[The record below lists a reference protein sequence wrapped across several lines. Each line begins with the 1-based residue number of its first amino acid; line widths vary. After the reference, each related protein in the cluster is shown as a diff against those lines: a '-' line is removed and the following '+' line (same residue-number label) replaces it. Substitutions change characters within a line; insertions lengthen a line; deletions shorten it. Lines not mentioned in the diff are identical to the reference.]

1 MDDTETTICGHQAN
15 PFRTD
20 GLRQLSFI
28 NSRYFKLSN
37 TMKLIPYLI
46 YITVQQTEKNI
57 RVREE
62 VEVLSGLK
70 NTNNVLWL
78 HVIFSFVKSDVRF

>member
-1 MDDTETTICGHQAN
+1 
-15 PFRTD
+15 
-20 GLRQLSFI
+20 
-28 NSRYFKLSN
+28 
-37 TMKLIPYLI
+37 MKLIPYLI